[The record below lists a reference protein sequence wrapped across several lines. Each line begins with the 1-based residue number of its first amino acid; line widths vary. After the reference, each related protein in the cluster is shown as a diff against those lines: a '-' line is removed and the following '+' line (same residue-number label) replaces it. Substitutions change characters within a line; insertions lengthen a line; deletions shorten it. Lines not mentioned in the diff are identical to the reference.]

1 MAAFIIKNE
10 NVETMD
16 NCDNSFSSIDRL
28 MEFGMG
34 MAVAQQMVNTMNHC
48 MQNMYVPGAGA
59 PMVGNGHIQM
69 PMPQI
74 DKYYLV
80 NKDDVVGP
88 FDLTELSTLVKAKTL
103 TPVTMVWKKGLA
115 GWMKATDVPEVK
127 QVLIV
132 K

>member
-1 MAAFIIKNE
+1 
-10 NVETMD
+10 
-16 NCDNSFSSIDRL
+16 
-28 MEFGMG
+28 MG